1 MVVTIDNG
9 ENFKIESYDP
19 ISKHHCKLT
28 STERPQPVAAE
39 SVGKSAGAVGTN
51 LDVRAAQQTSG
62 TRSYASNF
70 DHHSLATPPHD
81 PACMVPKLVI
91 ISAKMADTWY
101 DAPCTAPLS
110 PLTLREPRSSKTP

>member
-51 LDVRAAQQTSG
+51 LDVRAAQQWYAIICLKL
-62 TRSYASNF
+62 RSPQPGHPS
-70 DHHSLATPPHD
+70 T
-81 PACMVPKLVI
+81 
-91 ISAKMADTWY
+91 
-101 DAPCTAPLS
+101 
-110 PLTLREPRSSKTP
+110 